1 MPLAVTVLAAL
12 WVTLVRCDVSESPG
26 PGCDNGKALP
36 SIDTVYDPEPARQIC
51 MDKAISYN
59 HDIPNSGAYRPV
71 MAESGEYLYCPP
83 QRWLNNLHHAAT
95 VLLYHP
101 CAPLHERLLLSVL
114 ARSCLTDYIISPH
127 PQLSKHT
134 PIALVAWGRTLQ
146 LSTVSSPDVCDWLEN
161 TTSTRN
167 KSGGPSR
174 KYDLLLTR
182 SAEQHLQ
189 QHAHPEEHS
198 AKTKESLRR
207 CCEQTI
213 SPLLNGAMESNMG
226 KKDVKQLKEGGKRRM
241 IRAALQSNRTTLNR
255 TEDAQSYNSS
265 LGPTADSHPGNRT
278 LSDPPGPREV
288 SSQSMIQNMNQS
300 LTPRPTTSLGS
311 NDSLGFGA
319 GLHVLAD
326 GVKSEQK
333 HTARTEALAHS
344 SKDEGTDSVKHHVK
358 EDFSKEKH
366 SADGTMKDNEV
377 VDVKERELEH
387 KQTLSDTHSH
397 DKSEKTS
404 FDSVSKSQSESP
416 NQPQQHPNPQPATYL
431 PNNHD
436 YDGCEEGKR
445 CEYNNSGSEARAS
458 VVNMGVL
465 RTRRTDE
472 AVWAAAALGF
482 LLVLLTLSV
491 LHTRLYR
498 HWRTTPSLYWHDPQK
513 DYDSVAEFRD
523 SELEVTTSVAQIS
536 RP

>member
-1 MPLAVTVLAAL
+1 M
-12 WVTLVRCDVSESPG
+12 
-26 PGCDNGKALP
+26 K
-36 SIDTVYDPEPARQIC
+36 
-51 MDKAISYN
+51 
-59 HDIPNSGAYRPV
+59 
-71 MAESGEYLYCPP
+71 
-83 QRWLNNLHHAAT
+83 
-95 VLLYHP
+95 
-101 CAPLHERLLLSVL
+101 
-114 ARSCLTDYIISPH
+114 
-127 PQLSKHT
+127 
-134 PIALVAWGRTLQ
+134 
-146 LSTVSSPDVCDWLEN
+146 
-161 TTSTRN
+161 
-167 KSGGPSR
+167 
-174 KYDLLLTR
+174 
-182 SAEQHLQ
+182 
-189 QHAHPEEHS
+189 
-198 AKTKESLRR
+198 
-207 CCEQTI
+207 
-213 SPLLNGAMESNMG
+213 SNMG
-226 KKDVKQLKEGGKRRM
+226 NKDLKQLKEEGKRRT

-255 TEDAQSYNSS
+255 TEDVQSYNSS
-265 LGPTADSHPGNRT
+265 LGPSADSHPGNRT

-288 SSQSMIQNMNQS
+288 SSQSMIQNKNQS

-311 NDSLGFGA
+311 NDSLEFGA

-326 GVKSEQK
+326 GVNSEQK
-333 HTARTEALAHS
+333 HTARIEALAHS

-416 NQPQQHPNPQPATYL
+416 AQPQQHPNPQPATYP
-431 PNNHD
+431 PNKHD

-445 CEYNNSGSEARAS
+445 CEYNNSGAEARAS

-498 HWRTTPSLYWHDPQK
+498 YWRTTPSLYWHDPQQ
-513 DYDSVAEFRD
+513 DYDSVAGNH
-523 SELEVTTSVAQIS
+523 LLTLH
-536 RP
+536 